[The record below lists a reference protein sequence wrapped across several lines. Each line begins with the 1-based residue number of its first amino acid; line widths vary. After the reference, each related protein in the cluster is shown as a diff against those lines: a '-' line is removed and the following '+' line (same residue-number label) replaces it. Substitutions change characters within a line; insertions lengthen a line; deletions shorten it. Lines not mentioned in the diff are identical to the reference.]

1 MINTHAIIADFEKKQ
16 MKNESSIPQFRP
28 GDSVVVAV
36 KVKEGTRERIQ
47 NFEGVVISCRN
58 RGFNSSFTVRK
69 ISYGVG
75 VERTFHLH
83 SPQIDSIKVT
93 RFGKVRRAKLYYLR
107 ELTGKKA
114 RIKERIIRKNKTVK
128 SKTAT
133 VVSKA
138 VESKL
143 ETDNR
148 PSSTEDSKKKA
159 VVGKKTET
167 KKEDPKNKK

>member
-1 MINTHAIIADFEKKQ
+1 M
-16 MKNESSIPQFRP
+16 
-28 GDSVVVAV
+28 
-36 KVKEGTRERIQ
+36 
-47 NFEGVVISCRN
+47 
-58 RGFNSSFTVRK
+58 
-69 ISYGVG
+69 
-75 VERTFHLH
+75 
-83 SPQIDSIKVT
+83 T

-143 ETDNR
+143 ETDNK

-167 KKEDPKNKK
+167 TKEDPKNKK